1 MAVSLLRGVCLVVL
15 LALPVPAL
23 SQGAKVAFGGL
34 KQDTSLP
41 VEITADS
48 LEVNQ
53 TDGQATFTGNVLVGQ
68 GELRLSA
75 ARIEVEYDD
84 GGQGIKT
91 LTATGGVTIVNATD
105 AAEAQEAVYTIASGN
120 VVMTGNVLLTQGPNA
135 ISGERLVLNL
145 RDGTGVMEGR
155 VKTVFTPG
163 GGTPTGGGN

>member
-1 MAVSLLRGVCLVVL
+1 MPVSPLRLAALAML
-15 LALPVPAL
+15 LALPLPAL
-23 SQGAKVAFGGL
+23 AQGAKVAFGGL

-53 TDGQATFTGNVLVGQ
+53 TDGRATFTGNVLVGQ
-68 GELRLSA
+68 GDMRLSA
-75 ARIEVEYDD
+75 ARIEVDYDAD
-84 GGQGIKT
+84 GKAIKT
-91 LTATGGVTIVNATD
+91 LHATGGVTIVNATD
-105 AAEAQEAVYTIASGN
+105 AAEAAEAVYTIASGT

-135 ISGERLVLNL
+135 ISGQRLVLDL

-163 GGTPTGGGN
+163 GGN

>member
-1 MAVSLLRGVCLVVL
+1 MSFSILRWLGFAVL

-23 SQGAKVAFGGL
+23 AQGAKVAFGGL

-53 TDGQATFTGNVLVGQ
+53 TDGEATFSGNVLVGQ
-68 GELRLSA
+68 GDMRLSA
-75 ARIEVEYDD
+75 ARIRVEYED
-84 GGQGIKT
+84 GGKGIKT
-91 LTATGGVTIVNATD
+91 LHATGGVTIVNATD

-163 GGTPTGGGN
+163 GGN

>member
-1 MAVSLLRGVCLVVL
+1 MTVSLLRGVGILVL
-15 LALPVPAL
+15 LALPLAAAA
-23 SQGAKVAFGGL
+23 QGAKVAFGGL
-34 KQDTSLP
+34 KQDTSQP

-68 GELRLSA
+68 GALRLSA
-75 ARIEVEYDD
+75 ARIEVEYAAD
-84 GGQGIKT
+84 GQGIQT
-91 LTATGGVTIVNATD
+91 LHATGGVTIVNASD

-145 RDGTGVMEGR
+145 TDGTGVMEGR

-163 GGTPTGGGN
+163 GGKAPEGGN